1 MIISIAQEFKLSNQ
15 VNVNISKT
23 EKAFSSL
30 IKAKL
35 KTFLLN
41 QNTFYFNSQVNSDE
55 KILSL
60 LPKIVKSAFYKLD
73 LYLNKIFRTKSF
85 IKKMN
90 KTVKLFI
97 ATTRQLYESNKRYR
111 LFIKHLSKL

>member
-1 MIISIAQEFKLSNQ
+1 M
-15 VNVNISKT
+15 NISKT

-41 QNTFYFNSQVNSDE
+41 QNTFYFNSRVNSDS

-60 LPKIVKSAFYKLD
+60 LPRIVESAFHKLD
-73 LYLNKIFRTKSF
+73 LYLNKIFGTKSF
-85 IKKMN
+85 VKKITP
-90 KTVKLFI
+90 KVKNNGRSCI
-97 ATTRQLYESNKRYR
+97 TWPKRS
-111 LFIKHLSKL
+111 FFVFWTQAD